1 LGICSE
7 DNLFID
13 IGIEFMSKYSGLANM
28 YFLEYWLAAWVPP
41 IGLDLAIRLLSIHG
55 FDHCDS

>member
-1 LGICSE
+1 MGICSE
-7 DNLFID
+7 ENLFID
-13 IGIEFMSKYSGLANM
+13 IGIEFASKCSGLANI
-28 YFLEYWLAAWVPP
+28 YFLEHWLAAWVSP